1 MGIGTQIFWMAALAL
16 AVASVTW
23 TITHEEIFR
32 EAREYFESRSRRA
45 RSFAARKFFFA
56 LTCEFCLS
64 HYATLLLLF
73 ITGFQMLYHDWRG
86 YVVAFFGVV
95 WTANNLMSVYGRL
108 RLDIKRERVELK
120 EKEQELKERGD
131 LDKAA

>member
-1 MGIGTQIFWMAALAL
+1 MTKMAALAL

-23 TITHEEIFR
+23 TISHEEILR
-32 EAREYFESRSRRA
+32 EPREYFERRSRRS
-45 RSFAARKFFFA
+45 RSLAERKFFFA

-64 HYATLLLLF
+64 HYVTLLLLF

-95 WTANNLMSVYGRL
+95 WTANNLISLYGRL
-108 RLDIKRERVELK
+108 RLDIKRERVEIK
-120 EKEQELKERGD
+120 EKEQDLKERGE
-131 LDKAA
+131 LDRVA